1 MHYTF
6 CREMCAGVFFQ
17 KRLDNVSHMNGRR
30 VQNICCLPK
39 VHIRTASR
47 EGGGVIRVP
56 LVDPGQAIKSDRWG
70 TYNVTGG
77 RS

>member
-1 MHYTF
+1 
-6 CREMCAGVFFQ
+6 MCAGVFQ
-17 KRLDNVSHMNGRR
+17 KKKNRLDNVSHMNGRS
-30 VQNICCLPK
+30 VQNIRCLPK
-39 VHIRTASR
+39 VHLCTASR
-47 EGGGVIRVP
+47 EGGEMIRVS